1 MSTDAL
7 LNETLKSI
15 RAVDPMWIEKAR
27 QRQLQLTKPPGS
39 LGRLEEVANRLAA
52 IQETLF
58 PSVARARI
66 AIFAADHGVCAEGV
80 NPYPQAVTAQMVAN
94 FLRGGA
100 AINALASVA
109 GADLQI
115 VDAGVAHEIPAST
128 AEGALIRRPV
138 ARGTKNFC
146 IGPAMTRDEAVAALA
161 LGIELAKQAAA
172 EGCTLLAIGEMGIGN
187 TTAASAVAAALTG
200 LAPSNVAGR
209 GTGADEDCMARK
221 CSAIERALAL
231 HRPHLGEPLDIL
243 ACLGGFEIG
252 AMTGFCLAAAA
263 NRCAVLVD
271 GFIATAAVALA
282 VRMNSAVA
290 DYLIPAHRST
300 EPGHQPL
307 LAILGYRPLLDLEM
321 RLGEGSGAAVA
332 IPVVR
337 AAVAAFTGMAT
348 FADAGVAEAAG
359 EGA

>member
-7 LNETLKSI
+7 LTEVLNRI
-15 RAVDPMWIEKAR
+15 RAVDRHWIEMAR

-39 LGRLEEVANRLAA
+39 LGRLEEVANRIAA
-52 IQETLF
+52 IQETLC

-66 AIFAADHGVCAEGV
+66 TIFAADHGVCAEGI

-100 AINALASVA
+100 AINALARAV
-109 GADLQI
+109 GAELQI
-115 VDAGVAHEIPAST
+115 VDAGVAYAIPAT
-128 AEGALIRRPV
+128 AADSSLIRR
-138 ARGTKNFC
+138 AIASGTKDFC
-146 IGPAMTRDEAVAALA
+146 VTAAMTHDQAVAALS
-161 LGIELAKQAAA
+161 LGLELAKQSVA

-187 TTAASAVAAALTG
+187 TTAAGAVTAALTG
-200 LAPSNVAGR
+200 LAPSAVAGR
-209 GTGADEDCMARK
+209 GTGADDACMTRK
-221 CSAIERALAL
+221 CSAIERALEL
-231 HRPHLGEPLDIL
+231 HRPSVREPLDVL

-252 AMTGFCLAAAA
+252 AMAGLCLGAAAS
-263 NRCAVLVD
+263 RCAVLVD
-271 GFIATAAVALA
+271 GFISTAAAALA

-307 LAILGYRPLLDLEM
+307 LAILGHPPLLDLEM
-321 RLGEGSGAAVA
+321 RVGEGTGAAVA
-332 IPVVR
+332 VPIVR
-337 AAVAAFTGMAT
+337 AAVAAFTSMAT

-359 EGA
+359 EGS